1 MLSACGI
8 IAEYNPFHNGHLW
21 QLQQVKKL
29 TGLPVMI
36 AMSGHFTQRGEAA
49 CLDKWTRA
57 KAAVAAG
64 ADLVLEL
71 PLPCVLSSGEFFAA
85 AGVELLA
92 SSGCLTALACGV
104 EGASFDFPTL
114 ARLSLT
120 PAYAA
125 SLRQGLAEGLGY
137 AAACS
142 RAFASHLPKN
152 IPPLKKANDIL
163 ALEYTKALLPLGIT
177 PIYLPRQEAAHE
189 ANEIAPGAYFASG
202 RALRAAWGKNEW
214 QKVASCVP
222 RSILKIM
229 QERTLPRADLFWHL
243 AAYRLRTLSAREIAA
258 VSACSEGLEE
268 RLKAAAASGDLDS
281 ALKFLSSKR
290 YSTSRLR
297 RLLCQIILAQR
308 AELYKKPRPAYLRVL
323 AFNDVGRS
331 LLKVMK
337 KRAALPIISKT
348 SPSVLKRLGPTVE
361 ERFFAEAAATD
372 LYGLLFSPSLP
383 TGLEHTTSP
392 CYLP

>member
-36 AMSGHFTQRGEAA
+36 ALSGHFTQRGEAA

-104 EGASFDFPTL
+104 EETSFDFPLL
-114 ARLSLT
+114 AGTSLT

-125 SLRQGLAEGLGY
+125 ALRKGLDEGLSY

-152 IPPLKKANDIL
+152 VPPLKKANDIL

-177 PIYLPRQEAAHE
+177 PLYLPRQEAEHGSLK
-189 ANEIAPGAYFASG
+189 ISPGASFASG
-202 RALRAAWGKNEW
+202 RALRAAWKKNEW
-214 QKVASCVP
+214 QKVAACVP
-222 RSILKIM
+222 APILKAM
-229 QERTLPRADLFWHL
+229 QERALPRADLFWQL
-243 AAYRLRTLSAREIAA
+243 AAYRLRTLRSSEIAA
-258 VSACSEGLEE
+258 VSSCSEGLEQ
-268 RLKAAAASGDLDS
+268 RLKAAAGCPDPAS
-281 ALKFLSSKR
+281 ALTMLSSKR
-290 YSTSRLR
+290 YSASRLR
-297 RLLCQIILAQR
+297 RLLCQVVLGQEAAI
-308 AELYKKPRPAYLRVL
+308 YKRPQPRYLRVL
-323 AFNDVGRS
+323 AFNEQGRL
-331 LLKVMK
+331 LLKTMK
-337 KRAALPIISKT
+337 KTAALPLLTKT
-348 SPSVLKRLGPTVE
+348 SPSVLKRHSPAVQAQ
-361 ERFFAEAAATD
+361 FSAEAAATD